1 MNRLTVCIFTESNQE
16 NLPRLL
22 ASLAGIADEILVSNC
37 GSADSTATATIVHQF
52 AAKLIVPDSHD
63 PASQRNHI
71 ASLASHDWILA
82 LEPNEELSEE
92 LRLSLRKWKD
102 ISPEADVYQMARLTW
117 YLGAWIHHSHF
128 YPNWQSRLYLR
139 TKASFQGPIHPN
151 LQFPGK
157 PLKLPGDLLHYPVR
171 TFAEHEATLE
181 RDTSAMANHLFA
193 QGHRRWRAALWL
205 GTPWTWFRYFFLGAG
220 FLDGYRGAVLSQMAA
235 RSVRLQSSKLGALVK
250 AARPSRSRGAQ

>member
-1 MNRLTVCIFTESNQE
+1 MNRLTACIFTENHQE

-22 ASLAGIADEILVSNC
+22 SSLDGIADEILVS
-37 GSADSTATATIVHQF
+37 DSNILHPAATAAIAGQF
-52 AAKLIVPDSHD
+52 GAKLIAPDSRD
-63 PASQRNHI
+63 SASRRNHM

-82 LEPNEELSEE
+82 IASNEELSEE

-102 ISPEADVYQMARLTW
+102 LPPEADVYQMARLTR

-128 YPNWQSRLYLR
+128 YPNWQPRLYLR
-139 TKASFQGPIHPN
+139 TKASFCGSIHPT
-151 LQFPGK
+151 LHFSGK
-157 PLKLPGDLLHYPVR
+157 ARMLSGDLLQYAAP

-193 QGHRRWRAALWL
+193 EGQRRWRAALWL

-235 RSVRLQSSKLGALVK
+235 RGVRLQSSKLGALVK
-250 AARPSRSRGAQ
+250 AEKQSHSRGEQ